1 MVGDKKD
8 ARFYL
13 SHSFHLLGLHKRL
26 ALLLSLLINDC
37 RAPTTNNILSKDSDI
52 RQLLVI
58 LALISEPNNINVYFD
73 SDGEGF
79 DERYRVYLHE
89 VQRISKL
96 QRINKSDSAARNSLA
111 TTASVTRE
119 SI

>member
-37 RAPTTNNILSKDSDI
+37 RARKDSDI